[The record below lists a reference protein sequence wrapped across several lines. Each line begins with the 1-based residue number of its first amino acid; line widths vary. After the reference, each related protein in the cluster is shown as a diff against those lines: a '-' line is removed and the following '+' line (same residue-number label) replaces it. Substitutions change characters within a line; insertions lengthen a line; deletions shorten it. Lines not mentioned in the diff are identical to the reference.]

1 MFLKTNEA
9 PISIFFKLKNISI
22 FKLTQKS
29 KNPNLVALTEQHQ
42 QWLDQSWLRWIQPDP
57 PLPLSL
63 YLSLSLMLFFSFSS
77 FTLFP
82 YHQASPSSCHPA
94 PPVVRLRRP
103 WFPLSLPS
111 TRIGGAPTR
120 PPDPT
125 ASLPP
130 TAARRPVHTRC
141 KSAPTCTEL
150 YRVCVL
156 ACVRACRLDSSTIVH
171 RTAHPEVAPRCRT
184 GRRESCIPVTGCLLA
199 PHCPPPTPGGGHL
212 GAPNFLGSFFLE
224 SMEMAAQRS
233 DSPQAQVET
242 NGGPVFLPKLVT
254 IGDSYADWENEE

>member
-1 MFLKTNEA
+1 
-9 PISIFFKLKNISI
+9 
-22 FKLTQKS
+22 
-29 KNPNLVALTEQHQ
+29 
-42 QWLDQSWLRWIQPDP
+42 
-57 PLPLSL
+57 
-63 YLSLSLMLFFSFSS
+63 MLFSSFSS

-111 TRIGGAPTR
+111 LRSGTRGTNPAQHARPHRQPAPDCR
-120 PPDPT
+120 T
-125 ASLPP
+125 APRAHSVQECSNVHGTLP
-130 TAARRPVHTRC
+130 C
-141 KSAPTCTEL
+141 
-150 YRVCVL
+150 VC
-156 ACVRACRLDSSTIVH
+156 ACVRACLLACRLDSSTIVH

-199 PHCPPPTPGGGHL
+199 HHCPPPTPGGGHL
-212 GAPNFLGSFFLE
+212 GAPNFLGSFFFLE

-242 NGGPVFLPKLVT
+242 NGGRFSCPNWSQLETPTLTGKT
-254 IGDSYADWENEE
+254 RNEECLIQFKPSSKRHSF

>member
-1 MFLKTNEA
+1 
-9 PISIFFKLKNISI
+9 
-22 FKLTQKS
+22 
-29 KNPNLVALTEQHQ
+29 
-42 QWLDQSWLRWIQPDP
+42 
-57 PLPLSL
+57 
-63 YLSLSLMLFFSFSS
+63 MLFFSFSS

-111 TRIGGAPTR
+111 SLRSGTRAQTQPST
-120 PPDPT
+120 PDPT

-150 YRVCVL
+150 YRVC
-156 ACVRACRLDSSTIVH
+156 ACVCLRA
-171 RTAHPEVAPRCRT
+171 
-184 GRRESCIPVTGCLLA
+184 CLLA
-199 PHCPPPTPGGGHL
+199 GWIPPQLCTEPRTLKWLLGAGQVDGRAAFLSQVASLPPTAHHPHQAVGTW
-212 GAPNFLGSFFLE
+212 APPTSWEVFLE

-242 NGGPVFLPKLVT
+242 NGGGFLAQTGHNWRLLR
-254 IGDSYADWENEE
+254 

>member
-1 MFLKTNEA
+1 
-9 PISIFFKLKNISI
+9 
-22 FKLTQKS
+22 
-29 KNPNLVALTEQHQ
+29 
-42 QWLDQSWLRWIQPDP
+42 
-57 PLPLSL
+57 
-63 YLSLSLMLFFSFSS
+63 MLFFSFSS

-111 TRIGGAPTR
+111 LRSGTRGTNPAQHARPHRQPAPDCR
-120 PPDPT
+120 T
-125 ASLPP
+125 A
-130 TAARRPVHTRC
+130 PVHTRC

-156 ACVRACRLDSSTIVH
+156 ACVRVCLLACRLDSSTIVH

-212 GAPNFLGSFFLE
+212 GAPNFLGSFFGKYGDGC
-224 SMEMAAQRS
+224 AA
-233 DSPQAQVET
+233 
-242 NGGPVFLPKLVT
+242 L
-254 IGDSYADWENEE
+254 